1 MMRPE
6 KYLKRLSPLLLSISL
21 FGCASVEEKVVSK
34 TKYIEQRVQLQER
47 PKPVNLYPVKFFAV
61 TEENL
66 ETFLSTFE
74 KENGDIVFFAIS
86 VTDYENMS
94 LNVAELK
101 RYIEQQKSLIVYYET
116 NVNANELVEPE
127 VNEEMPEKGI
137 FNKIKGLIGIE

>member
-1 MMRPE
+1 MQLK
-6 KYLKRLSPLLLSISL
+6 KYLKRLSLPLLAISL
-21 FGCASVEEKVVSK
+21 VGCASIDDTVVVK
-34 TKYIEQRVQLQER
+34 TKYIEQDIQLQER
-47 PKPVNLYPVKFFAV
+47 PKPVDLYPVKFFAV

-66 ETFLSTFE
+66 DEFLSKFE

-116 NVNANELVEPE
+116 NIKMNEVAKPTNSEE
-127 VNEEMPEKGI
+127 VVQKGT
-137 FNKIKGLIGIE
+137 FTKIKESLGIE